1 MDFEE
6 AKENIQPLASGRDA
20 SLLQAS
26 LRLEAQEL
34 LAQRR
39 QMEDNIHNYEGD
51 DPLEAWYSYISWI
64 EQCFPSGGKESGLE
78 EVLTKCLTHF
88 ENDERYYQD
97 RRMIKLYIK
106 FISSHKNSI
115 ESYQQL
121 FNAGIGTM
129 VSDFYI
135 SWAYCYDL
143 VGNTRKAD
151 EIFKQ
156 GVACRAQPLD
166 ELKEAQQHFGFSVA
180 QRYIYGDDECAK
192 DSVNRQLEERRLALT
207 SLRGYSRKAKVGSIR
222 TGAAVK
228 NYVPGTIQTDS
239 SLVVKRS
246 NAPVK
251 VFSDENEQ
259 RNVLPKVA
267 EEQNATAPEE
277 SKSVIRTIIE
287 SVRSQENNIE
297 PGPWNKA
304 HDKKKRGKLFTKT
317 HEPGFNI
324 HEDQSNDNELIEK
337 ISTIQLTDDE
347 KNIEKPFKYY
357 PNFAIKN
364 KPQEIWS
371 TPVTTEEEP
380 NARSYPQYN
389 KCMLYPRANM
399 EFQLEELMAYN
410 WYKRRNI
417 SNAFT
422 NQRDIFWDSHN
433 INVSIRKYPNFASH
447 SRPQEL
453 GLLDSYFEPPKIK
466 LVVSFHKI
474 YNSKTKTEYQ
484 FEELLAIKFMEK
496 CNNTV
501 CIVTDMDETIC
512 QSAVKAPRRKSFFP
526 TRHSIAVKNSVKAP
540 PSPIKETNSTIFV
553 EDLVQTNS
561 AEIDVDAVKTQ
572 SNTAVSI
579 VPHINQNLPS
589 VNMPNTKTQEVP
601 NIAELEEPVNGGMS
615 QQKFQPFE
623 IYEDPTTSI
632 NFKFKRPALRG
643 KPTKPVLDIL
653 TVVPPPQVEKVE
665 PVGFFDAD
673 ETCSTQTFNIFLK
686 SQSASTP
693 KVPIKTTQRH
703 FGTTLKETAKPVS
716 AAEPEEHETIL
727 NEMPTHTNEV
737 CTQSNNAP
745 ISAIPAV
752 LQYSPTLQKQL
763 STILETSEHGTTQGT
778 HSTGTSTKS
787 TISSPDFEN
796 ENQPNTATRP
806 LHTDLETVFERS
818 QEVSGTNSKEN
829 ILLSNVNLDTKSISS
844 TTTTNKHPAIENIDY
859 KQSKY
864 SPSKVPTTPAATR
877 LHNLRSNVSVLDEF
891 AEECEIK
898 EAGNFSRLMQCEDT
912 APNIAMRTV
921 RFQDDKTETV
931 PTLLVSAPNR
941 VQFQEDKT
949 ETISKMLIQPVATD
963 QKPEEDK
970 LNNSLQMIFLP
981 PKPIRFE
988 DEYTETMP
996 KLMFKS
1002 HDTNNASIDDSFQFF
1017 VKTPPAI
1024 EKSLVKQNQQLG
1036 ITKQISTVKH
1046 PSPLVPKSKRFCDI
1060 DTPEVQTNLMF
1071 AQKPKENTKK
1081 TMLLF
1086 EDEISDKSMKLPKD
1100 ALLSFRKSSNI
1111 SSKNILEDSFLP
1123 DFSIIAETQPKLV
1136 QNKDKLLIGSSHRTE
1151 ITKPEQDDSLL
1162 SNLSF
1167 ISETQP
1173 TANPQK
1179 ENTKNEISETQPTA
1193 NPQKENTKNEKS
1205 EAANLTGATTN
1216 ISVKRIGANISAN
1229 QHQVDNTN
1237 RKHETIVSGDSFMH
1251 DFSIGDNRPLQVSTK
1266 SQNISNSFFHL
1277 NKSETK
1283 DSNASSFIKPKSQ
1296 LQFRNT
1302 QNNTHEMQDLSVVL
1316 NSQPQK
1322 ENLKAFSSG
1331 GSTLKFL
1338 SKPSPKVPTKT
1349 NYENSQSN
1357 LNFLEKPKTDLNSEC
1372 KEPQKQ
1378 TSKNSD
1384 LDDFFEL
1391 NAETALFSTNIS
1403 LIKNSTLVS
1412 NYPQK
1417 TTLEQTHEIRRQ
1429 VTQDCK
1435 KSKQSFL
1442 KQPSSF
1448 VQDTVGNR
1456 SNLNAT
1462 EKSPAEKHRTSTAST
1477 NKPATNYENAA
1488 SALGIGDYFN
1498 KEKLNLSNEYD
1509 DEMSIYFKNTPRTP
1523 KNTVHVWRDSL
1534 DKSDNNSFVHRQ
1546 CDLNQTNQLVERFC
1560 VDPNVNPF
1568 NVELI
1573 NAFLDQI
1580 DLITFLKD
1588 LQTCRMVGCV
1598 PCIKPNTTIE
1608 INGVHFQ
1615 ISKLIGEGA
1624 YGAVYKGIDT
1634 KTGDKYALK
1643 QERPPNYW
1651 EYYICLE
1658 LQSRITSE
1666 NMLNAYMK
1674 IEFSL
1679 IGNNSSVLVSKFSDY
1694 GSLINVCNK
1703 VKKSTMKN
1711 VDEYVVMYLTCELL
1725 EIMDHLHAANIIH
1738 ADIKPDNIL
1747 LMNKLTYPAKQ
1758 CCLQLIDFGVS
1769 IDMQLFKPGQTFSY
1783 VHNNNAF
1790 NCVEMRDKRPW
1801 TYQLD
1806 LYGLAGVIHV
1816 LLFGKYMEVEK
1827 RSDYIWMH
1835 KTHVPRYFNKILWE
1849 TIFRELLNVRD
1860 CNSMPNLQQLR
1871 AIIKREIIEKE
1882 KFVINKIAEFNK
1894 ALSS

>member
-1 MDFEE
+1 
-6 AKENIQPLASGRDA
+6 
-20 SLLQAS
+20 
-26 LRLEAQEL
+26 
-34 LAQRR
+34 
-39 QMEDNIHNYEGD
+39 
-51 DPLEAWYSYISWI
+51 
-64 EQCFPSGGKESGLE
+64 
-78 EVLTKCLTHF
+78 
-88 ENDERYYQD
+88 
-97 RRMIKLYIK
+97 
-106 FISSHKNSI
+106 
-115 ESYQQL
+115 
-121 FNAGIGTM
+121 
-129 VSDFYI
+129 
-135 SWAYCYDL
+135 
-143 VGNTRKAD
+143 
-151 EIFKQ
+151 
-156 GVACRAQPLD
+156 
-166 ELKEAQQHFGFSVA
+166 
-180 QRYIYGDDECAK
+180 
-192 DSVNRQLEERRLALT
+192 
-207 SLRGYSRKAKVGSIR
+207 
-222 TGAAVK
+222 
-228 NYVPGTIQTDS
+228 
-239 SLVVKRS
+239 
-246 NAPVK
+246 
-251 VFSDENEQ
+251 
-259 RNVLPKVA
+259 
-267 EEQNATAPEE
+267 
-277 SKSVIRTIIE
+277 
-287 SVRSQENNIE
+287 
-297 PGPWNKA
+297 
-304 HDKKKRGKLFTKT
+304 
-317 HEPGFNI
+317 
-324 HEDQSNDNELIEK
+324 
-337 ISTIQLTDDE
+337 
-347 KNIEKPFKYY
+347 
-357 PNFAIKN
+357 
-364 KPQEIWS
+364 
-371 TPVTTEEEP
+371 
-380 NARSYPQYN
+380 
-389 KCMLYPRANM
+389 
-399 EFQLEELMAYN
+399 
-410 WYKRRNI
+410 
-417 SNAFT
+417 
-422 NQRDIFWDSHN
+422 
-433 INVSIRKYPNFASH
+433 
-447 SRPQEL
+447 
-453 GLLDSYFEPPKIK
+453 
-466 LVVSFHKI
+466 
-474 YNSKTKTEYQ
+474 
-484 FEELLAIKFMEK
+484 
-496 CNNTV
+496 
-501 CIVTDMDETIC
+501 
-512 QSAVKAPRRKSFFP
+512 
-526 TRHSIAVKNSVKAP
+526 
-540 PSPIKETNSTIFV
+540 
-553 EDLVQTNS
+553 
-561 AEIDVDAVKTQ
+561 
-572 SNTAVSI
+572 
-579 VPHINQNLPS
+579 
-589 VNMPNTKTQEVP
+589 
-601 NIAELEEPVNGGMS
+601 
-615 QQKFQPFE
+615 
-623 IYEDPTTSI
+623 
-632 NFKFKRPALRG
+632 
-643 KPTKPVLDIL
+643 
-653 TVVPPPQVEKVE
+653 
-665 PVGFFDAD
+665 
-673 ETCSTQTFNIFLK
+673 
-686 SQSASTP
+686 
-693 KVPIKTTQRH
+693 
-703 FGTTLKETAKPVS
+703 
-716 AAEPEEHETIL
+716 
-727 NEMPTHTNEV
+727 
-737 CTQSNNAP
+737 
-745 ISAIPAV
+745 
-752 LQYSPTLQKQL
+752 
-763 STILETSEHGTTQGT
+763 
-778 HSTGTSTKS
+778 
-787 TISSPDFEN
+787 
-796 ENQPNTATRP
+796 
-806 LHTDLETVFERS
+806 
-818 QEVSGTNSKEN
+818 
-829 ILLSNVNLDTKSISS
+829 
-844 TTTTNKHPAIENIDY
+844 
-859 KQSKY
+859 
-864 SPSKVPTTPAATR
+864 
-877 LHNLRSNVSVLDEF
+877 
-891 AEECEIK
+891 
-898 EAGNFSRLMQCEDT
+898 
-912 APNIAMRTV
+912 
-921 RFQDDKTETV
+921 
-931 PTLLVSAPNR
+931 
-941 VQFQEDKT
+941 
-949 ETISKMLIQPVATD
+949 
-963 QKPEEDK
+963 
-970 LNNSLQMIFLP
+970 
-981 PKPIRFE
+981 
-988 DEYTETMP
+988 
-996 KLMFKS
+996 
-1002 HDTNNASIDDSFQFF
+1002 
-1017 VKTPPAI
+1017 
-1024 EKSLVKQNQQLG
+1024 
-1036 ITKQISTVKH
+1036 
-1046 PSPLVPKSKRFCDI
+1046 
-1060 DTPEVQTNLMF
+1060 
-1071 AQKPKENTKK
+1071 
-1081 TMLLF
+1081 
-1086 EDEISDKSMKLPKD
+1086 
-1100 ALLSFRKSSNI
+1100 
-1111 SSKNILEDSFLP
+1111 
-1123 DFSIIAETQPKLV
+1123 
-1136 QNKDKLLIGSSHRTE
+1136 
-1151 ITKPEQDDSLL
+1151 
-1162 SNLSF
+1162 
-1167 ISETQP
+1167 
-1173 TANPQK
+1173 
-1179 ENTKNEISETQPTA
+1179 
-1193 NPQKENTKNEKS
+1193 
-1205 EAANLTGATTN
+1205 
-1216 ISVKRIGANISAN
+1216 
-1229 QHQVDNTN
+1229 
-1237 RKHETIVSGDSFMH
+1237 MH

-1674 IEFSL
+1674 IDFSL
-1679 IGNNSSVLVSKFSDY
+1679 IGNNSSVLVSKFSDH

-1703 VKKSTMKN
+1703 VKKATMKN